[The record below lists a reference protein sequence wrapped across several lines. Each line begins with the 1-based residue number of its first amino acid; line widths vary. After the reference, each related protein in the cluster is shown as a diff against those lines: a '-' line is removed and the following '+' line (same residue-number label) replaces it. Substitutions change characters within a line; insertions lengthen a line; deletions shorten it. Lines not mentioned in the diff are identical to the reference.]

1 MVIILDNSI
10 TAMTGQQEHP
20 GTGRHLDHSPAYK
33 LDYGAIAKTAGF
45 DNVYEVN
52 QVKEPEKF
60 KELVKEALE
69 KDELTLIVAKSPCI
83 LALKSILAWD
93 KANKEKAEKALA
105 ESEAA
110 AKKNGNF

>member
-1 MVIILDNSI
+1 M
-10 TAMTGQQEHP
+10 
-20 GTGRHLDHSPAYK
+20 
-33 LDYGAIAKTAGF
+33 
-45 DNVYEVN
+45 
-52 QVKEPEKF
+52 
-60 KELVKEALE
+60 KEALK